1 MGSRRLAVAHGLFNA
16 LSGAWPLVNMK
27 SFEAVTGPK
36 TDDWLVRTVG
46 LLLVANGVVQLGSRS
61 PDELA
66 QARRLGI
73 GTAAAMA
80 AIDIF
85 YGGKGRIRRIY
96 LADSVMELAWITAW
110 LRSRPAQAGLTGGAA
125 RIDG

>member
-1 MGSRRLAVAHGLFNA
+1 
-16 LSGAWPLVNMK
+16 MK

-36 TDDWLVRTVG
+36 TDDWLVRAVG
-46 LLLVANGVVQLGSRS
+46 LLLVANGVIQLGSRS

-80 AIDIF
+80 AIDLF
-85 YGGKGRIRRIY
+85 YGGMGRISRIY
-96 LADSVMELAWITAW
+96 LADSVMELAWIAAW
-110 LRSRPAQAGLTGGAA
+110 LRSRRAQAGLTGGAA